1 MNYKKYSN
9 CCKRYSNCSKMCKSC
24 DNLNSLKFLLN
35 KNDLS
40 SIDGEL
46 YLELLSIKTSN
57 YEYCSNNLAPSSP
70 HTPLAQ
76 TPSPPCTVPPRPPTH
91 PCAPSPPPPPPI
103 LSSASQQLE
112 PTCDDNVQIIPFTF
126 VSREIIK
133 NHIKEKK
140 NINAFYYN
148 QNSIVKNQTVDN
160 YILKILEEDDDIDID
175 LDYFGITEDYE
186 MEIKNAI
193 KKVGINRLKPIKKL
207 VNKNITWLQ
216 IKICILV
223 IKIEEEKRN

>member
-1 MNYKKYSN
+1 
-9 CCKRYSNCSKMCKSC
+9 MCKSC

-57 YEYCSNNLAPSSP
+57 YEYCSNNLDPSPP

-148 QNSIVKNQTVDN
+148 QNSIVKNQT
-160 YILKILEEDDDIDID
+160 
-175 LDYFGITEDYE
+175 
-186 MEIKNAI
+186 
-193 KKVGINRLKPIKKL
+193 
-207 VNKNITWLQ
+207 KNI
-216 IKICILV
+216 
-223 IKIEEEKRN
+223 RRR